1 MPAVDLRGAHR
12 LTRAHRH
19 LDMLMPAGLD
29 QVYREERSIG
39 NFSFEQAFASV
50 LDDVPYGAANNA
62 LKHSMNKRTDDSHHK
77 QDMTVRVLREARCPC
92 SPLRL
97 KRVLHSIL
105 DADRELGRLIRSG
118 S

>member
-29 QVYREERSIG
+29 QVYREERPIG
-39 NFSFEQAFASV
+39 NFSFDQAVASDF
-50 LDDVPYGAANNA
+50 DDVPYGAANNA
-62 LKHSMNKRTDDSHHK
+62 LKHSMNKRADDSHHK